1 MVDLK
6 EDCREALPR
15 LPPLPESLA
24 LGESLT
30 ASFQPG
36 QILDGASCILWSE
49 EERLDMSN
57 EHELHSE

>member
-1 MVDLK
+1 MVDLR

-36 QILDGASCILWSE
+36 QILDGASCIL
-49 EERLDMSN
+49 LDGGVVGGGGAG
-57 EHELHSE
+57 HEQ